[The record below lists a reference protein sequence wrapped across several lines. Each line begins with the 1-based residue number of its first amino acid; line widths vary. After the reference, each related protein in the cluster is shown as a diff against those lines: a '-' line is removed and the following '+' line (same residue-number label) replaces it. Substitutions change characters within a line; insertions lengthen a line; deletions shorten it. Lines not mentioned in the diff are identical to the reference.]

1 MVTVP
6 VKTTV
11 IRPEVP
17 IETIPVALLLQVPPP
32 DVADSVPVPPTHRLL
47 FPLIDPGPAF
57 TETVVVAAHPNK

>member
-1 MVTVP
+1 MVAVP
-6 VKTTV
+6 VETAV

-32 DVADSVPVPPTHRLL
+32 VVADSVPVPPMHRLL

-57 TETVVVAAHPNK
+57 TDTVVVAAHPNK